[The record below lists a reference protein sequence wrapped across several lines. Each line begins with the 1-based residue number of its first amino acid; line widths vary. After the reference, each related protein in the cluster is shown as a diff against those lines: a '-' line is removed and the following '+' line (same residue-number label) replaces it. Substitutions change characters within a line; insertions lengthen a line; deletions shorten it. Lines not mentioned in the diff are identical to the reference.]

1 MIRDF
6 NNQNVII
13 FGGSNGVGLELAKY
27 LSKSN
32 AKIILVCKSNKNI
45 DSARK
50 YLGKKNYKL
59 IINDC
64 YKENFENIYLFC
76 KKFFKNKIDHL
87 VLF

>member
-50 YLGKKNYKL
+50 YLGKK
-59 IINDC
+59 IIN
-64 YKENFENIYLFC
+64 
-76 KKFFKNKIDHL
+76 
-87 VLF
+87 